1 MGAVRQVTRGMFT
14 TVHTSHRKHRSHPLV
29 RARGLEPVLPRVAA
43 GDPRAV
49 AECLER
55 YSGLVWSIAR
65 RLCPNRDEADDAVQE
80 VFVEIWKKAGRFDNA
95 IASELTFV
103 ALIARRRLIDRR
115 RRAKPVVLTEAI
127 EVDALPPVIDHDQ
140 ELVDVEDEAEQAA
153 RILTRLRPDE
163 QRVLKL
169 SIFEGL
175 SHDQIAR
182 ATTLPLGTVKT
193 HLRRGLARVRELL
206 AVDAAS

>member
-1 MGAVRQVTRGMFT
+1 MYT
-14 TVHTSHRKHRSHPLV
+14 TVHTPHRKHRSHPLV
-29 RARGLEPVLPRVAA
+29 RKRGLEPVLPRVAL

-55 YSGLVWSIAR
+55 YSGLIWSIAR
-65 RLCPNRDEADDAVQE
+65 KLCPNREEVDDAVQE
-80 VFVEIWKKAGRFDNA
+80 VIVEIWKKADRFDNA

-103 ALIARRRLIDRR
+103 ALLTRRRLIDRR
-115 RRAKPVVLTEAI
+115 RRARPTVFTESI
-127 EVDALPPVIDHDQ
+127 EDDSLPPMVDHDQ

-153 RILTRLRPDE
+153 RVLARLRPDE

-182 ATTLPLGTVKT
+182 VTTLPLGTVKT

-206 AVDAAS
+206 AVDSPS